1 VIEVYLRSVLGEWG
15 WQLLQLLL
23 AHRLLVSSLVVGG
36 YLAYRVFRWTRRRMA
51 PDTVRR

>member
-1 VIEVYLRSVLGEWG
+1 VI
-15 WQLLQLLL
+15 
-23 AHRLLVSSLVVGG
+23 VGG